1 MTMTR
6 TIPGIDMPVSALG
19 MGCWAIGGPFL
30 YMDIQAG
37 WGQVDDEE
45 SIRAIHQAIDSG
57 INLFD
62 TAANYGTGHSET
74 VLGKALKGKRDKA
87 VIATKFGHQ
96 VDYDTKRVSAY
107 DDPQTVIQIVQSEC
121 EKSLRRLGVETI
133 DLYQLHVNEYPAEYA
148 VRLVDELEKLVQA
161 GKIRTYG
168 WSTDFVPEARA
179 FAEAGN
185 CAAIQHDLNVVYDAP
200 DMLALCEEKGMAS
213 LNRTPLARG
222 ALTGKYNAQS
232 TFGHT
237 DVRSDAWTQKTFL
250 QPAYDALEALRDIL
264 TSEGR
269 TLAQGALA
277 WIWARSETTIPIP
290 GIRTPKQAIENA
302 GAMQFGPLTP
312 DQMQEIDKVLGRIPQ
327 QSSS

>member
-19 MGCWAIGGPFL
+19 MGCWAIGGPFQ
-30 YMDIQAG
+30 YMDVQAG
-37 WGQVDDEE
+37 WGQVDDDE

-74 VLGKALKGKRDKA
+74 ILGKAIKGKRDQV

-96 VDYDTKRVSAY
+96 IDYDKKLVSGY
-107 DDPQTVIQIVQSEC
+107 DDPQTVIQIVQTEC
-121 EKSLRRLGVETI
+121 ENSLRRLGVETI
-133 DLYQLHVNEYPAEYA
+133 DLYQLHVNEYPADYA
-148 VRLVDELEKLVQA
+148 VRLVDELEKLVKA
-161 GKIRTYG
+161 GKIRAYG

-179 FAEAGN
+179 FIEAGN

-200 DMLALCEEKGMAS
+200 DMLALCEEKHMAS

-222 ALTGKYNAQS
+222 ALTGKYNTQS
-232 TFGHT
+232 TFGQD
-237 DVRSDAWTQKTFL
+237 DVRNDPWAQKNVL

-302 GAMQFGPLTP
+302 GAMQFGPLKLE
-312 DQMQEIDKVLGRIPQ
+312 QMQEIDHILGRMPQ
-327 QSSS
+327 QASS